1 MLIQQAKLK
10 HTTQIKAHAL
20 EGSLGYSP
28 NAKLAKFIPSNGN
41 KVCFCPLCN
50 KQLETAQQFFFLGCD
65 IVRIIWRQSN
75 WPLKIHAFENLPIGT
90 SIKLLLIL
98 LILNFF
104 IILQNLFPT
113 PPPPPKK
120 KKTQFSNICYYCHGR
135 T

>member
-1 MLIQQAKLK
+1 MSIDYISLLMLIQQAKLK

-98 LILNFF
+98 
-104 IILQNLFPT
+104 QNMFKYLLLLSWTYMIWVKPG
-113 PPPPPKK
+113 
-120 KKTQFSNICYYCHGR
+120 CA
-135 T
+135 